1 MSSCLDK
8 LLSDIK
14 NPPSY
19 WVCRDYAQ
27 KIEDFKQR
35 LSSYHVC
42 KDKLLDILRNL
53 KGKWCN

>member
-35 LSSYHVC
+35 LSSYHVWEN
-42 KDKLLDILRNL
+42 NL
-53 KGKWCN
+53 